1 MQPCTASWSA
11 MSSIDKVLHTVNKT
25 IQFLAVSA
33 LMLTANSALA
43 QKSGQSMQ
51 IQYGVVV
58 GSSYVQEKSE
68 AGKGAL
74 VGGAVGYGLTRN
86 KSSSKKAAATVT
98 GAALGGAAKNK
109 SQGSR
114 EARQYEVQTGSGMVV
129 IISDQ
134 TEIQVD
140 DCVRVENP
148 GNSNANIRR
157 VDDGYCDPA
166 SAEVVEELRED
177 ALEEANECA
186 DAKKELATAQS
197 DEAFDRAYRKVEILC
212 NM

>member
-1 MQPCTASWSA
+1 M
-11 MSSIDKVLHTVNKT
+11 NKT
-25 IQFLAVSA
+25 IQLLAAVTLLFVS
-33 LMLTANSALA
+33 NNALA

-68 AGKGAL
+68 AGRGAL

-114 EARQYEVQTGSGMVV
+114 EARQYEVQTASGTVV

-157 VDDGYCDPA
+157 VDGAYCDPA
-166 SAEVVEELRED
+166 SAEVVAELKED
-177 ALEEANECA
+177 AIEEATECA
-186 DAKKELATAQS
+186 DAKKELAAAQT

>member
-1 MQPCTASWSA
+1 M
-11 MSSIDKVLHTVNKT
+11 NKT

-33 LMLTANSALA
+33 LMLTATSALA
-43 QKSGQSMQ
+43 QKSGQSMS

-58 GSSYVQEKSE
+58 GSTYVQEKSD

-114 EARQYEVQTGSGMVV
+114 EARQYEVQTASGVVV

-134 TEIQVD
+134 TEIQVN

-148 GNSNANIRR
+148 GGSNANIRR

-166 SAEVVEELRED
+166 SAEVVAELADD
-177 ALEEANECA
+177 ALEEANECVA
-186 DAKKELATAQS
+186 AKKELAAAQ
-197 DEAFDRAYRKVEILC
+197 DDAAFDRAYRKVEILC

>member
-1 MQPCTASWSA
+1 M
-11 MSSIDKVLHTVNKT
+11 NKF
-25 IQFLAVSA
+25 ILPLATLILLFPTS
-33 LMLTANSALA
+33 MALA
-43 QKSGQSMQ
+43 QKSGQSIQ

-58 GSSYVQEKSE
+58 CSNYVQEKSE

-114 EARQYEVQTGSGMVV
+114 EARQYEVQTASGVVV

-134 TEIQVD
+134 TEIQVN

-148 GNSNANIRR
+148 GSSNANIRR
-157 VDDGYCDPA
+157 VDDTYCDPA
-166 SAEVVEELRED
+166 SAEVVAELADD
-177 ALEEANECA
+177 ALEEANECVA
-186 DAKKELATAQS
+186 AKQELAAAQ
-197 DEAFDRAYRKVEILC
+197 DDAAFDRAFRKVEILC

>member
-1 MQPCTASWSA
+1 MNRLIFPLAA
-11 MSSIDKVLHTVNKT
+11 LA
-25 IQFLAVSA
+25 LAVTTSNA
-33 LMLTANSALA
+33 FA
-43 QKSGQSMQ
+43 QKSGQSIQ

-58 GSSYVQEKSE
+58 GSTYVQEKSE

-114 EARQYEVQTGSGMVV
+114 EARQYEVQTASGVVV

-134 TEIQVD
+134 TEIQVN

-148 GNSNANIRR
+148 GGSNANIRR

-166 SAEVVEELRED
+166 SAEVVAELADD
-177 ALEEANECA
+177 ALEEANECVA
-186 DAKKELATAQS
+186 AKQELAAAQDDAS
-197 DEAFDRAYRKVEILC
+197 FDRAYRKVEILC